1 MDGAGTLN
9 VLKAGKAVPIR
20 FSLGGNRGLNILQG
34 AATSAVIAC
43 GNGPT
48 DAIEETAATP
58 MAGLRYEPAAN
69 QYVYV
74 WPTDKAWALT
84 CRRVTLTLNDGTTH
98 SAIFQLTK

>member
-9 VLKAGKAVPIR
+9 VLKADKAVPIK
-20 FSLGGNRGLNILQG
+20 FSLGGNRGLTILQG
-34 AATSAVIAC
+34 TPASTVIAC